1 MRTFAPMTFLVITV
15 LAVCLIAGVAILRR
29 ALSDRNRNSGE
40 ECGRCGQR
48 NPRLAKFCARCGT
61 KLV

>member
-1 MRTFAPMTFLVITV
+1 MTFIVVTL
-15 LAVCLIAGVAILRR
+15 LGACLICALILLRR
-29 ALSDRNRNSGE
+29 AWSKRESDARE

-61 KLV
+61 KLE